1 MVARMAVDF
10 AREEG
15 QSVTRGDGARI
26 DNAQSCPASPRVR
39 PMRSDRIEYRLIF
52 VAAFRVFFVTAV
64 FERALPGHWMSR
76 TGDAP
81 RKSVFEQSR
90 EAAKISA
97 AYAFMG

>member
-1 MVARMAVDF
+1 MTYQAVPSPYT
-10 AREEG
+10 A
-15 QSVTRGDGARI
+15 T
-26 DNAQSCPASPRVR
+26 SPRSAAPR
-39 PMRSDRIEYRLIF
+39 GACKSRDKRSDRIEYRLIF
-52 VAAFRVFFVTAV
+52 VAAFLVFFVTAV